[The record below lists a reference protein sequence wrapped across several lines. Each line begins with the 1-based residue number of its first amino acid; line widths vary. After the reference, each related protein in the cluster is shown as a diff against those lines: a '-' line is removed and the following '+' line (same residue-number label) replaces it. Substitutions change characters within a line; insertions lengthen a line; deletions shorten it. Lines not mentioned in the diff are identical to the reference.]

1 VILTATRDGLNK
13 DSDNPA
19 DWNDGQP
26 TEGTD
31 KQAVSYRALFIA
43 GPSDKG
49 QELADKVNSGEELTW
64 DDLNGANW
72 SVMSS
77 SSPAG
82 YIYPALWLQD
92 KYQKGITDLSS
103 AVQSDSYASAFARLA
118 SGQIDVLVT
127 YADARRDYEESW
139 TSEFGRTKSIWEETN
154 VIGVTDPIYND
165 TVCVSKTS
173 PIMDDGLK
181 SAIQTALINI
191 GNTEEGKAVISIY
204 SHNGYEP
211 AQSSDYDKEREAQKL
226 IQELSAAN

>member
-1 VILTATRDGLNK
+1 MCIRD
-13 DSDNPA
+13 
-19 DWNDGQP
+19 
-26 TEGTD
+26 
-31 KQAVSYRALFIA
+31 R
-43 GPSDKG
+43 
-49 QELADKVNSGEELTW
+49 
-64 DDLNGANW
+64 
-72 SVMSS
+72 
-77 SSPAG
+77 
-82 YIYPALWLQD
+82 
-92 KYQKGITDLSS
+92 
-103 AVQSDSYASAFARLA
+103 
-118 SGQIDVLVT
+118 T